1 MGAVPDRPS
10 YPVSRLDYV
19 LPPELIAQQPLP
31 SRSASRLLYL
41 RVAERRFDDM
51 RFADLPGLLP
61 PRSLIVV
68 NNSRV
73 ILARLYGAR
82 QATAADVP
90 GGQVEVLFLRYL
102 ADGECE
108 AVVGSNAR
116 LKRGE
121 VISLPG
127 GWQCT
132 LLAPKSRDGTRV
144 RYAAADGHAP
154 ALDKLLAY
162 LGQYGLPPLP
172 PYIKRAA
179 DEEQALASREADRER
194 YQTVYASTAGSA
206 AAPTAGLHFDEAMLA
221 RLTADGHRIAAV
233 TLHVGLGTFAPIRAA
248 DLRDHELHEE
258 AYTADEATVAAY
270 EQAWSAGQPVLAVG
284 TTSLR
289 VLHTLRT
296 SPGTPRQAMTRAFIY
311 PGHGTDACDL
321 LLTNF
326 HLPRSTLL
334 ALVYAFGGEELMR
347 SVYHHAVEQRYRFYS
362 YGDCMLIDRRG
373 EPR

>member
-1 MGAVPDRPS
+1 MGAVADRPS

-19 LPPELIAQQPLP
+19 LPQELIAQQPLP
-31 SRSASRLLYL
+31 TRSASRLLHV

-51 RFADLPGLLP
+51 QFTDLPDLLP
-61 PRSLIVV
+61 ASTLIVV
-68 NNSRV
+68 NDSRV
-73 ILARLYGAR
+73 IPARLYGSRRA
-82 QATAADVP
+82 AAADVP
-90 GGQVEVLFLRYL
+90 GGQVEVLFMRYVG
-102 ADGECE
+102 DGECE

-116 LKRGE
+116 LRRGE
-121 VISLPG
+121 AISLPG

-144 RYAAADGHAP
+144 RYAAADGHAA
-154 ALDKLLAY
+154 ALDELLAY
-162 LGQYGLPPLP
+162 LGHWGLPPLP
-172 PYIKRAA
+172 PYIKRVT
-179 DEEQALASREADRER
+179 DEGQALASREADRER
-194 YQTVYASTAGSA
+194 YQTVYAATAGSA
-206 AAPTAGLHFDEAMLA
+206 AAPTAGLHFDKPMLA
-221 RLTADGHRIAAV
+221 RLRAGGHRIEAV
-233 TLHVGLGTFAPIRAA
+233 TLHVGLGTFGPIRTA
-248 DLRDHELHEE
+248 DLSDHEMHEE
-258 AYTADEATVAAY
+258 AYTVDETTAAAY

-296 SPGTPRQAMTRAFIY
+296 SPGVPRIGMTRAFIH

-334 ALVYAFGGEELMR
+334 ALVYAFGGEEQMR
-347 SVYHHAVEQRYRFYS
+347 SVYHHAVEQRYRFCS

-373 EPR
+373 ARR